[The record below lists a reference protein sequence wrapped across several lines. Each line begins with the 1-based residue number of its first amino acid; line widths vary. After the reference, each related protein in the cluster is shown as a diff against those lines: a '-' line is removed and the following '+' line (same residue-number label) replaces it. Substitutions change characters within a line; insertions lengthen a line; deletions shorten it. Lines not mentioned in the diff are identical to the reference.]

1 MFGTSGIRG
10 LYGSELD
17 EKLALLV
24 SNIFADNVVAVGRDI
39 RKTGKPIAHAI
50 FAGITSAGMDGIDI
64 GIAPTPT
71 VAFATKIRRIKGI
84 MITASHN
91 PPQYNG
97 LKFFKDGI
105 EIGRNAE
112 REIEERYRRCETR
125 LADWNKIG
133 RLIKDDSF
141 IAKHKDSV
149 KSLVNI
155 QKNKKVRVVIDSN
168 GAGVVITPQL
178 FREFG
183 CDVISIN
190 DSIEGF
196 SRPSEP
202 NAKNL
207 EGLSKKVIESGAD
220 FGIAHDGDA
229 DRCVIID
236 EHGEIVPFDVQLSIM
251 IEHELE
257 RTRNKR
263 IVSTIESSL
272 IVREAVEKSGGELI
286 VTPVGSSYVGEA
298 LERYNAIF
306 GGEPCGEYIYQNG
319 VHVPDGVLS
328 AAKFLEIYLEKGRFS
343 ELKKKYKTY
352 PIYRDKFH
360 AQDRNGAIKR
370 IKAQLRTEGR
380 INEEDGV
387 RVDEDDGWFL
397 IRPSGT
403 EPLIRLT
410 MEYKDKDKLERK
422 RAELV
427 ELIKKNL

>member
-10 LYGSELD
+10 LYGSEVN
-17 EKLALLV
+17 EKLALIV
-24 SNIFADNVVAVGRDI
+24 SNIFADDVVAVGKDI
-39 RKTGKPIAHAI
+39 RKTSRPIAHAI
-50 FAGITSAGMDGIDI
+50 FAGIISAGMDGIDI

-71 VAFATKIRRIKGI
+71 VAFATKIKRIKGI

-97 LKFFKDGI
+97 LKFFKNGI
-105 EIGRNAE
+105 EIGRNDE
-112 REIEERYRRCETR
+112 RNIEERYLHRETK

-133 RLIKDDSF
+133 RLISDDSF
-141 IAKHKDSV
+141 IAKHKESI

-190 DSIEGF
+190 NSIEEF

-207 EGLSKKVIESGAD
+207 EGLSKKVIESRAD

-236 EHGEIVPFDVQLSIM
+236 EHGEILPFDVQLSIM

-272 IVREAVEKSGGELI
+272 IVREAVERSGGELI
-286 VTPVGSSYVGEA
+286 VTPVGSAYVGEA

-328 AAKFLEIYLEKGRFS
+328 AAKFLEIYLEKGKFS

-360 AQDRNGAIKR
+360 AVDRERAIKR
-370 IKAQLRTEGR
+370 IKTQLRTEGR
-380 INEEDGV
+380 INEDDGV

-410 MEYKDKDKLERK
+410 MEYKDKDKLKRK
-422 RAELV
+422 KSELI